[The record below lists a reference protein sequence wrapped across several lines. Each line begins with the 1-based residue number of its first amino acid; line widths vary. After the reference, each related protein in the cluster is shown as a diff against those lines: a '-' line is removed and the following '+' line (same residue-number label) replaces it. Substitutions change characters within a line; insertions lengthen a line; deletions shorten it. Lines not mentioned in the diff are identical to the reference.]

1 MNKYWRDR
9 ELNHIK
15 RNIRADKKGMAELRK
30 SYRVAIDNI
39 NDEIERFYG
48 RYAETVGIT
57 IEEATKRVSK
67 LDIKR
72 YEKKAKK
79 YVKEKDF
86 TPTAN
91 REMKLYNVT
100 MRVNRLELLKKEI
113 ELDLLALGSEEERI
127 MHRQF
132 LESVK
137 REYKHQSAI
146 LGKTIDNNQKAIES
160 IINSTFHN
168 ARWSDNIWAN
178 QNALRSELDK
188 LLHRGIVQG
197 KNPRVLARE
206 LREVM
211 ASSVYNSERLL
222 RTETARIQTDI
233 FEDSAKQAGVEKYV
247 IIAEP
252 DACNECAALDNGE
265 PIDLKD
271 MEIGYNAVPI
281 HPNCRCSNAMYV
293 ERE

>member
-15 RNIRADKKGMAELRK
+15 RNIRADKKGMTELRK

-132 LESVK
+132 LESAM

-146 LGKTIDNNQKAIES
+146 LGKTINNNQKAIEN

-168 ARWSDNIWAN
+168 
-178 QNALRSELDK
+178 
-188 LLHRGIVQG
+188 
-197 KNPRVLARE
+197 
-206 LREVM
+206 
-211 ASSVYNSERLL
+211 
-222 RTETARIQTDI
+222 
-233 FEDSAKQAGVEKYV
+233 
-247 IIAEP
+247 
-252 DACNECAALDNGE
+252 
-265 PIDLKD
+265 
-271 MEIGYNAVPI
+271 
-281 HPNCRCSNAMYV
+281 
-293 ERE
+293 

>member
-1 MNKYWRDR
+1 
-9 ELNHIK
+9 
-15 RNIRADKKGMAELRK
+15 
-30 SYRVAIDNI
+30 
-39 NDEIERFYG
+39 
-48 RYAETVGIT
+48 
-57 IEEATKRVSK
+57 
-67 LDIKR
+67 
-72 YEKKAKK
+72 
-79 YVKEKDF
+79 
-86 TPTAN
+86 
-91 REMKLYNVT
+91 

-132 LESVK
+132 LESAM

-146 LGKTIDNNQKAIES
+146 LGKTINNNEKAIEN

-168 ARWSDNIWAN
+168 AKWSDNIWAN

-233 FEDSAKQAGVEKYV
+233 FEDSAKRAGVEKYV

-281 HPNCRCSNAMYV
+281 HPNCRCSNAMYI